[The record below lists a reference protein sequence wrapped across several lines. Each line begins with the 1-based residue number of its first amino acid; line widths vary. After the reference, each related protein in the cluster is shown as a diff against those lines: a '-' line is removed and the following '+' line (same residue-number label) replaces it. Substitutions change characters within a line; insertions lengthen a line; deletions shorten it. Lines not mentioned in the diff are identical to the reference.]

1 MAKKVVKKTVKKT
14 ASKAVKKS
22 VSKAVKKTVAKK
34 ATKVAPKFSISKPL
48 QKAAMIAVKD
58 CMGVKENEQVMVLT
72 DEGKKNLGVAIWE
85 AAKKLNSE
93 AILVE
98 MKPRKTNGEEPP
110 AAIATMMAA
119 ADVVLCPTTKS
130 VTHTNAR
137 RSACDKGVRITT
149 LPGITEEMMIR
160 CLNADYNKIADLSNK
175 LKAILDPVKVIRV
188 TSKKGTDITLPKEGR
203 NATADTGIVVEKGA
217 FSNLPAGETFIAP
230 LEGTSNGV
238 IIIDGAM
245 SGVGLVKKEIK
256 VIVKDGYAVEF
267 IGGAEAKALEKL
279 IEPHGLPGRNIAE
292 FGIGTNY
299 KAKLTGNILED
310 EKVMGT
316 IHIAFGDNKS
326 MGGVVSVPSH
336 LDGLIKNPTV
346 EADGVIIMK
355 DGKFTI

>member
-1 MAKKVVKKTVKKT
+1 MAKKVIKKPVKKT

-22 VSKAVKKTVAKK
+22 VSKAVKKPVAKK
-34 ATKVAPKFSISKPL
+34 VVKSAPKLSISKPL

-72 DEGKKNLGVAIWE
+72 DEGKRTIGIAIWE
-85 AAKKLNSE
+85 AAKKLNAE

-98 MKPRKTNGEEPP
+98 MKPRTTNGEEPP
-110 AAIATMMAA
+110 PSIATMMAA

-137 RSACDKGVRITT
+137 REACEKGARIST
-149 LPGITEEMMIR
+149 LPGITEEMMVR
-160 CLNADYNKIADLSNK
+160 CLNADYNKIADLSIK
-175 LKAILDPVKVIRV
+175 LKAILDLAKVIRV
-188 TSKKGTDITLPKEGR
+188 TSKAGTDITLPKEGR
-203 NATADTGIVVEKGA
+203 AALADTGIVTTKGKM
-217 FSNLPAGETFIAP
+217 SNLPAGETFLAP
-230 LEGTSNGV
+230 MEGQSNGI

-245 SGVGLVKKEIK
+245 SGVGLVKKPIK

-267 IGGAEAKALEKL
+267 SGGAEAKALENL

-299 KAKLTGNILED
+299 KAKLTGKILED

-336 LDGLIKNPTV
+336 LDGLVKDPTV
-346 EADGVIIMK
+346 EVDGVIIMK
-355 DGKFTI
+355 NGKFTI